1 MVIDGGIAFLLLIQ
15 SIRHAAPDFITGIF
29 SAASNVYFSV
39 NLLPILVFAFLF
51 WCVSKKYGS
60 FMGFNMVNM
69 MIVMASLKGLLAV
82 PRPWILNPD
91 VNPVSSAI
99 PDATGAS
106 CPSGHTFG
114 AMYLWG
120 SLLVILR
127 KRLPFV
133 IICAVM
139 IALIAFSRLYLGVHT
154 PLDVGLAL
162 VIGAAVIFINWK
174 LIEWVEHHPEKD
186 RVVLIAELLITLAF
200 LLPCLFAPEYINETG
215 GFIYVFPANPG
226 GVSLYTGFSF
236 GFFIGWFI
244 ERRLIRFEIPS
255 SWKVRILSFIPGAAA
270 VVLILMFLN
279 KFLAGVIG
287 SVPAGFIS
295 FFFLMF
301 FITAVYPWILKKVL

>member
-1 MVIDGGIAFLLLIQ
+1 MIIDGGIGFLLFIQ
-15 SIRHAAPDFITGIF
+15 SIRPAEPNFLTDIF
-29 SAASNVYFSV
+29 SAASNVYLSV

-69 MIVMASLKGLLAV
+69 MAVMASLKGLLAV

-91 VNPVSSAI
+91 VSPVASAI

-106 CPSGHTFG
+106 CPSGHAFG
-114 AMYLWG
+114 AMYMWG

-127 KRLPFV
+127 KRLPVV
-133 IICAVM
+133 IFCAAM

-154 PLDVGLAL
+154 PIDVGIAL
-162 VIGAAVIFINWK
+162 LIGAVILFINWK
-174 LIEWVEHHPEKD
+174 LIGWLENHPEKD
-186 RVVLIAELLITLAF
+186 WVVLIAELLITLAF

-215 GFIYVFPANPG
+215 GFISVFPANPG
-226 GVSLYTGFSF
+226 GVSLYTGLSF

-255 SWKVRILSFIPGAAA
+255 SWRVRVLSFIPGAAA
-270 VVLILMFLN
+270 VVLILLFLN
-279 KFLAGVIG
+279 KFLTGIIG

-301 FITAVYPWILKKVL
+301 FITAVYPWILKKAL